1 MEPESTTEH
10 TRTWRVVRFGLGTV
24 LLVILAILVWPSSLG
39 GCTTMTVVSGHSME
53 PTFHTGDLIVARCG
67 TPAPGDIVIYQ
78 PPGLDE
84 RALIIHRIVGA
95 GSAGGWV
102 MQGDNNS
109 YKDPWQPTDHDIL
122 GIALIRIPSVGSLLR
137 APLVW
142 SSMLLMAAA
151 LLVWPTRALAR
162 GRRSAANTST
172 DAASPDQGAVS
183 ADADEKAEVSTS

>member
-1 MEPESTTEH
+1 MEPESTTGH
-10 TRTWRVVRFGLGTV
+10 KKTWRAVRIGLGTA
-24 LLVILAILVWPSSLG
+24 LLVIFAILVWPTSLG

-53 PTFHTGDLIVARCG
+53 PTFHTGDLVVARCG
-67 TPAPGDIVIYQ
+67 TPAVGDIVIYQ
-78 PPGLDE
+78 PPGLDA
-84 RALIIHRIVGA
+84 RALIIHRIVAA

-142 SSMLLMAAA
+142 ASLLLMAAA
-151 LLVWPTRALAR
+151 LLVWPTALAR
-162 GRRSAANTST
+162 GRRSAAPVST
-172 DAASPDQGAVS
+172 QASPDQEATDV
-183 ADADEKAEVSTS
+183 DASEKAEAS